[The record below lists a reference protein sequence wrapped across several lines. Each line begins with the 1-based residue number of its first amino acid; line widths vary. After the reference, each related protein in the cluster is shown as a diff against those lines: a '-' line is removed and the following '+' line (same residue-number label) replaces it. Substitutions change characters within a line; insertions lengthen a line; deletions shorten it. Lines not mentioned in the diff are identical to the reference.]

1 MLNTVFA
8 YTNPQGVNEKISFG
22 DLLQKKKYTV
32 LYFYPKD
39 NTPGCTI
46 EAKEFSEHLKKF
58 AKADAQII
66 GVSKDSSKSHCKFQQ
81 EQELSVGLISDKDKI
96 LQGFFKAEG
105 PKKFMG
111 KEYIATL
118 RNTYLLDNKGTVL
131 YKWEEVIPL

>member
-66 GVSKDSSKSHCKFQQ
+66 GVSKDSSKSHCNFQQ
-81 EQELSVGLISDKDKI
+81 EQELSV
-96 LQGFFKAEG
+96 
-105 PKKFMG
+105 
-111 KEYIATL
+111 
-118 RNTYLLDNKGTVL
+118 
-131 YKWEEVIPL
+131 